1 MDPFREQACLH
12 LPSCDCIKTMLRLP
26 CPDSTFHETNM
37 ALEKL
42 GFEDAFLADS
52 FGEGF
57 PMGASC

>member
-1 MDPFREQACLH
+1 
-12 LPSCDCIKTMLRLP
+12 MLWIHFANKLDSIFHYVLP

-57 PMGASC
+57 PMSASC